1 MSIVS
6 GIVLFAVVWFLVL
19 FIVLPIRL
27 ETQGDRGEVLSG
39 THASAPANL
48 SMKRKALITTAAGLT
63 VAIPS
68 YFFYRFFRGMVSEY
82 VISMEEKA
90 ITLIDAIERGNVEPG
105 DLTYTAK

>member
-48 SMKRKALITTAAGLT
+48 SMKRKALITTG
-63 VAIPS
+63 VAILVWGLLVGVILS
-68 YFFYRFFRGMVSEY
+68 G
-82 VISMEEKA
+82 VISVRD
-90 ITLIDAIERGNVEPG
+90 IDFFQRMGPPSLRG
-105 DLTYTAK
+105 D

>member
-39 THASAPANL
+39 TPASAPANL
-48 SMKRKALITTAAGLT
+48 SMKRKALITTG
-63 VAIPS
+63 VAILVWAILVGVILS
-68 YFFYRFFRGMVSEY
+68 G
-82 VISMEEKA
+82 VISVRD
-90 ITLIDAIERGNVEPG
+90 IDFFERMGPPSLRG
-105 DLTYTAK
+105 G

>member
-48 SMKRKALITTAAGLT
+48 SMKRKALITTG
-63 VAIPS
+63 VAILVWALLVGVILS
-68 YFFYRFFRGMVSEY
+68 G
-82 VISMEEKA
+82 VISVRD
-90 ITLIDAIERGNVEPG
+90 IDFFQRMGPPSLRG
-105 DLTYTAK
+105 D

>member
-48 SMKRKALITTAAGLT
+48 SMKRKALITTGVAILVWALLVGGDPVGRHQRARHRFLRAYGAT
-63 VAIPS
+63 VAA
-68 YFFYRFFRGMVSEY
+68 R
-82 VISMEEKA
+82 
-90 ITLIDAIERGNVEPG
+90 
-105 DLTYTAK
+105 